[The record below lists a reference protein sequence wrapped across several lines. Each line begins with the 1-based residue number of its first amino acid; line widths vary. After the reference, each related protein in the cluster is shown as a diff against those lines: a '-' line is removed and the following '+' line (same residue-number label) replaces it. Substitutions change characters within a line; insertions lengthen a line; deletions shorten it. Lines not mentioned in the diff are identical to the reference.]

1 MYIIGEGTYE
11 RALMILTRKFKRID
25 EERKRE
31 RQGWLACSSSPHLF
45 ETKIRPQKMNMIYLC
60 VAYAITAFGN
70 CTTRYKFKQ
79 DLPFS
84 VSVLS
89 IALHNDKL
97 IINRT
102 YARAVIPTHLWPP
115 PELPTTIG
123 KRV

>member
-1 MYIIGEGTYE
+1 MYIIGERTYE
-11 RALMILTRKFKRID
+11 RALMMLTRKCKWIG

-31 RQGWLACSSSPHLF
+31 RQGWLACSSPPHLF
-45 ETKIRPQKMNMIYLC
+45 ETKIKPQKLNMIYLC
-60 VAYAITAFGN
+60 VTYAITAFGN
-70 CTTRYKFKQ
+70 CTTRCEFKQ

-115 PELPTTIG
+115 PELPPTID